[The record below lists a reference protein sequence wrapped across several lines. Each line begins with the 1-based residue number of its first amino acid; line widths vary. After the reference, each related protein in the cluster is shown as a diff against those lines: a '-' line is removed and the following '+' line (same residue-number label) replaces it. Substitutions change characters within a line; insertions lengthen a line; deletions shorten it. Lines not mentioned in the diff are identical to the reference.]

1 MTNLSIEKLTEG
13 AETLRKCANI
23 LDECKAIIL
32 NQEVDEKEKE
42 ELMEMAMARLV
53 VCAMKAQSIFEQ
65 VEYAEAY
72 SKCWGDVQW

>member
-13 AETLRKCANI
+13 AETLRKCADI

-42 ELMEMAMARLV
+42 EWRRH
-53 VCAMKAQSIFEQ
+53 
-65 VEYAEAY
+65 
-72 SKCWGDVQW
+72 